1 MVELQ
6 NQLKQIQAQGLG
18 LAAISYDSPEILA
31 AFAKQHAIAFPLLSD
46 AGSST
51 IKRYGILNPFP
62 EQALGPRRN
71 DPDVVAGVAKYVS
84 LFGARPAMAGMAFPG
99 TFVVN
104 RRGLV
109 TARFFEDSYIERI
122 TVSNILVQLKDRAD
136 ASAAATKISTNHLDV
151 VTYSSDSAVAPGNR
165 FSLVL
170 EVEPHAGLHVYA
182 PGAEASGYRVIALG
196 IEPNALIRML
206 PVQYPKAEIY
216 YFKPLKQRVPVFE
229 KPFRMVQ
236 EMVLDGTPASQAALR
251 GKRELTLNGTLQY
264 QACDEK
270 VCYNPVSVPLS
281 WTLGLRNI
289 VREAPA
295 VGR

>member
-1 MVELQ
+1 LVELQ
-6 NQLKQIQAQGLG
+6 NQLNQIEAQGLG

-31 AFAKQHAIAFPLLSD
+31 AFAKQHAIKFPLLSD

-62 EQALGPRRN
+62 ERALGPRRN
-71 DPDVVAGVAKYVS
+71 DAEVVAGVSKYVS
-84 LFGARPAMAGMAFPG
+84 LFGVRPAMAGMAFPG

-122 TVSNILVQLKDRAD
+122 TVSNILVQLKGPAD
-136 ASAAATKISTNHLDV
+136 SSAAATKISTNHLDV
-151 VTYSSDSAVAPGNR
+151 IAYASDSAVAPGNR

-170 EVEPHAGLHVYA
+170 EVKPHAGLHVYA

-196 IEPNALIRML
+196 IEPNALIRVL

-236 EMVLDGTPASQAALR
+236 EVVLEGTPASQAALR
-251 GKRELTLNGTLQY
+251 AKQELTLNGTLQY

-270 VCYNPVSVPLS
+270 ICYNPVSVPLS
-281 WTLGLRNI
+281 WTLGLRSI
-289 VREAPA
+289 IRETPA